1 MCDDIYFESSPA
13 TSYCNL
19 SCLSTHALFSWN
31 LTPCL
36 HCLQSY
42 HVCDQCEKLFSSTSN
57 LFNHM
62 QTEHVRSSIHPC
74 ETCSTMFESKE
85 NLDSHIF
92 FTHTMPMP
100 SLQLLREYVPRY
112 AAPQRSHSRISWR
125 CWLFQIPRRRMFRN
139 LFIYLFNDSLI
150 SNISEAPDRSTYLS

>member
-1 MCDDIYFESSPA
+1 MCNDIFFESSHA

-36 HCLQSY
+36 HYLQSY
-42 HVCDQCEKLFSSTSN
+42 YGCDQCEKLFSSTSN

-62 QTEHVRSSIHPC
+62 QTEHVRSSMHTC

-85 NLDSHIF
+85 NLDSHNF
-92 FTHTMPMP
+92 FTHTIFIIID
-100 SLQLLREYVPRY
+100 LIR
-112 AAPQRSHSRISWR
+112 PQQHPFYNPN
-125 CWLFQIPRRRMFRN
+125 LRRRNPVR
-139 LFIYLFNDSLI
+139 YLVHIVGRL
-150 SNISEAPDRSTYLS
+150 PMTLV